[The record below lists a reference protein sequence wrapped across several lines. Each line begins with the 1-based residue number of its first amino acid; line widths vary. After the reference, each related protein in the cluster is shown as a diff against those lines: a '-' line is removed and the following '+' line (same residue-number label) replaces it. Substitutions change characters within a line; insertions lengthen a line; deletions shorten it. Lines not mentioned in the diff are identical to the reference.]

1 MNIYIESLLNG
12 LMAYW
17 DEEKDAARYYV
28 HLLIGDKHL
37 TRDVI
42 NGRQTLV
49 EGEETFKEIALI
61 EQERNIRYFS
71 FNNLGKIDQKHPDE
85 RMRHGLCGYSKDYST
100 GKNYYIY
107 VEAEDKNGK
116 IISKSNKEKGSVF
129 VLENGF
135 YSLFY

>member
-12 LMAYW
+12 LMVYW

-28 HLLIGDKHL
+28 HLLIGDKHF
-37 TRDVI
+37 TRDII

-49 EGEETFKEIALI
+49 KGKETYKEIAI
-61 EQERNIRYFS
+61 VEIERNIRYYS
-71 FNNLGKIDQKHPDE
+71 FNNLGKIDQQYPDE
-85 RMRHGLCGYSKDYST
+85 RMRHGLLGYSKDYST

>member
-12 LMAYW
+12 LMVYW

-28 HLLIGDKHL
+28 HLLIGDKHF
-37 TRDVI
+37 TRDII

-49 EGEETFKEIALI
+49 KGKETYKEIAI
-61 EQERNIRYFS
+61 VEIERNIRYYS
-71 FNNLGKIDQKHPDE
+71 FNNLGKIDQQYPDE
-85 RMRHGLCGYSKDYST
+85 RMSNCNLCYSKDYST

-135 YSLFY
+135 YSLSY

>member
-12 LMAYW
+12 LMVYW

-37 TRDVI
+37 TRDI
-42 NGRQTLV
+42 ISGRQTLV
-49 EGEETFKEIALI
+49 KGKETYKEIAI
-61 EQERNIRYFS
+61 VEIERNIRYYS
-71 FNNLGKIDQKHPDE
+71 FNNLGKIDQQYPDE
-85 RMRHGLCGYSKDYST
+85 RMSNGNLCYSKDYST

>member
-61 EQERNIRYFS
+61 ELDSHLRPRTNAR
-71 FNNLGKIDQKHPDE
+71 
-85 RMRHGLCGYSKDYST
+85 
-100 GKNYYIY
+100 
-107 VEAEDKNGK
+107 
-116 IISKSNKEKGSVF
+116 
-129 VLENGF
+129 
-135 YSLFY
+135 